1 MWLVL
6 AAMTLADSTL
16 AMRVPVAP
24 AETLTVSVSEGHG
37 RTVVLV
43 PGLFGAV
50 YGYRKVVPLLIADG
64 YRVIVIE
71 PLAVGQSGRPRK
83 ADYSLTAQADR
94 IASVLD
100 TFGVR
105 GAVIVAHALAGSMAL
120 RLAYRHPEMVSGIV
134 SLNGGPA
141 EAAASPGF
149 RRAMQFV
156 PWVKWMGGASLL
168 QKQIPKSLRKASGD
182 PSWVTDDVVREY
194 TAGATADLDG
204 TLYAYLA
211 MADSREP
218 EKLAPHLADIHCP
231 VRLMLGPAASDGVI
245 KGDEMSRMQ
254 ASLSDFAV
262 QEIAGAGSYLQ
273 EERPDA
279 VVEAVVLMASGLH

>member
-1 MWLVL
+1 M
-6 AAMTLADSTL
+6 LADSAL
-16 AMRVPVAP
+16 AMRVSVAP
-24 AETLTVSVSEGHG
+24 AETLTVAVSAGKG
-37 RTVVLV
+37 RTVVLI

-50 YGYRKVVPLLIADG
+50 YGFRKVVPLLTAEG

-71 PLAVGQSGRPRK
+71 PLAVGQSARPRK

-100 TFGVR
+100 SLGVR
-105 GAVIVAHALAGSMAL
+105 GAVIVAHALAGSMAF
-120 RLAYRHPEMVSGIV
+120 RLAYRHPELVSGVV

-156 PWVKWMGGASLL
+156 PWVKWMGGAGLL
-168 QKQIPKSLRKASGD
+168 KKQIPKSLRKASGD
-182 PSWVTDDVVREY
+182 PSWVTDDVIQEY

-204 TLYAYLA
+204 TLYAYLG

-218 EKLAPHLADIHCP
+218 EKLAPHLSEIRCP
-231 VRLMLGPAASDGVI
+231 VRLLLGPASQEGVI
-245 KGDEMSRMQ
+245 KDDEMTRMRQ
-254 ASLSDFAV
+254 SLADFQV
-262 QEIAGAGSYLQ
+262 EEIAGAGSYLQ

-279 VVEAVVLMASGLH
+279 VAAAVVLMASGLH

>member
-1 MWLVL
+1 L
-6 AAMTLADSTL
+6 
-16 AMRVPVAP
+16 RV
-24 AETLTVSVSEGHG
+24 
-37 RTVVLV
+37 R
-43 PGLFGAV
+43 
-50 YGYRKVVPLLIADG
+50 D
-64 YRVIVIE
+64 
-71 PLAVGQSGRPRK
+71 
-83 ADYSLTAQADR
+83 
-94 IASVLD
+94 
-100 TFGVR
+100 
-105 GAVIVAHALAGSMAL
+105 AVIVAHALAGSMAL
-120 RLAYRHPEMVSGIV
+120 RLAYRHPEMVGGVV

-194 TAGATADLDG
+194 TAGASADLDG

-218 EKLAPHLADIHCP
+218 EKLAPHLAEIHCP
-231 VRLMLGPAASDGVI
+231 VRLLLGPATKDGVM
-245 KGDEMSRMQ
+245 KDDEMTRMRQ
-254 ASLSDFAV
+254 SLGNFQV
-262 QEIAGAGSYLQ
+262 EEIAGAGSYLQ

-279 VVEAVVLMASGLH
+279 VAAAVVLMVSGPR

>member
-1 MWLVL
+1 MWFLL
-6 AAMTLADSTL
+6 AAVVLADSTV
-16 AMRVPVAP
+16 AMRVSVAP
-24 AETLTVSVSEGHG
+24 AETLTVAVSAGNG

-50 YGYRKVVPLLIADG
+50 YGYRKVVPLLTAEG

-94 IASVLD
+94 IAAVLD
-100 TFGVR
+100 TLRVR
-105 GAVIVAHALAGSMAL
+105 DAVIVAHALAGSMAL
-120 RLAYRHPEMVSGIV
+120 RLAYRHPEMVGGVV

-194 TAGATADLDG
+194 TAGASADLDG

-218 EKLAPHLADIHCP
+218 EKLAPHLAEIHCP
-231 VRLMLGPAASDGVI
+231 VRLLLGPATKDGVM
-245 KGDEMSRMQ
+245 KDDEMTRMRQ
-254 ASLSDFAV
+254 SLGNFQV
-262 QEIAGAGSYLQ
+262 EEIAGAGSYLQ

-279 VVEAVVLMASGLH
+279 VAAAVVLMVSGPR

>member
-1 MWLVL
+1 MWFLL
-6 AAMTLADSTL
+6 AAVVLADSTV
-16 AMRVPVAP
+16 AMRVSVAP
-24 AETLTVSVSEGHG
+24 AETLTVAVSAGNG

-50 YGYRKVVPLLIADG
+50 YGYRKVVPLLTAEG

-94 IASVLD
+94 IAAVLD
-100 TFGVR
+100 TLRVR
-105 GAVIVAHALAGSMAL
+105 DAVIVAHALAGSMAL
-120 RLAYRHPEMVSGIV
+120 RLAYRHPEMVGGVV

-194 TAGATADLDG
+194 TAGASADLDG

-211 MADSREP
+211 MADCAGARETGAAPGRDPLSR
-218 EKLAPHLADIHCP
+218 
-231 VRLMLGPAASDGVI
+231 AA
-245 KGDEMSRMQ
+245 
-254 ASLSDFAV
+254 A
-262 QEIAGAGSYLQ
+262 AGAGH
-273 EERPDA
+273 EGWGDEGRRDDPDA
-279 VVEAVVLMASGLH
+279 PVAGKLPGRGDRWRRFLPAGRAA